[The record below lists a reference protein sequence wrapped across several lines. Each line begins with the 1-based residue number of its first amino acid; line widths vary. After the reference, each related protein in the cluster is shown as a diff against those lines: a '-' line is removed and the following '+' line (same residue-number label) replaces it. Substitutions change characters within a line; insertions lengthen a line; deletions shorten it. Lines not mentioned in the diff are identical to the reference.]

1 MDKIEAFF
9 EKAKK
14 VCLTETEVFA
24 CRNAI
29 INEIR
34 QKPVREATKECL
46 TTYMSDVDPSL
57 VKAAQDI
64 CLSQEESL
72 RMEESLL
79 SFMNK
84 NPVNMGA
91 AIAKKEPKQARMGF
105 HELFFGRFSPML
117 AAVMILVLGGGSLS
131 YAAEYAL
138 PGDTLYPVKIYVN
151 EEVHGAL
158 VLSPEARASWAT
170 KRAERRIKEAKT
182 LAAAGR
188 LTPEASTTIITAF
201 NTHIADAHTDIR
213 LVAKSGHQD
222 KADHLSKETET
233 LLREQAASLPTDAAV
248 AVVLENVQ
256 RATDKTIAL
265 DTSISGEIAM
275 QESAAS
281 ASTEA
286 SSENSVAGNVETSSV
301 PSSVSAS
308 SRALIA
314 VDLQKQGLFRKQEK
328 KEHAK
333 KDESNHSSLSA
344 PLQAIQTMGIL
355 HMKQTSSSKTHSSF
369 SSTGCGSSAISI
381 KSTASS
387 AISEVHISSVSSAS
401 VTVDIDSNGQVNVN
415 IETPGKNILP

>member
-9 EKAKK
+9 EKAKQ

-29 INEIR
+29 IGEIR

-46 TTYMSDVDPSL
+46 TEYMSDIDPSL

-64 CLSQEESL
+64 CLSKEEAL

-79 SFMNK
+79 TFMNK

-91 AIAKKEPKQARMGF
+91 AIAKKEPKQARIGF
-105 HELFFGRFSPML
+105 QELFFGRFSPML

-138 PGDTLYPVKIYVN
+138 PGDTLYPVKVYVN

-182 LAAAGR
+182 LAATGR
-188 LTPEASTTIITAF
+188 LTPEASTTIIAAF
-201 NTHIADAHTDIR
+201 NTHIANAHTDIR
-213 LVAKSGHQD
+213 LIAKNDQE
-222 KADHLSKETET
+222 KAEYLSKETET
-233 LLREQAASLPTDAAV
+233 VLRKQAASLPTDAAV
-248 AVVLENVQ
+248 AVVRENVQ
-256 RATDKTIAL
+256 RATDETVAL
-265 DTSISGEIAM
+265 DTSISGEIAK
-275 QESAAS
+275 QDSTAS
-281 ASTEA
+281 ASA
-286 SSENSVAGNVETSSV
+286 KASVAIAGSSSA
-301 PSSVSAS
+301 PSFAAS

-314 VDLQKQGLFRKQEK
+314 IDLQKQELFRKQERDDPK
-328 KEHAK
+328 KE
-333 KDESNHSSLSA
+333 ESNHSRLSA
-344 PLQAIQTMGIL
+344 PLQTIQTMGIL
-355 HMKQTSSSKTHSSF
+355 HMKQTSSSKAHSSF

>member
-9 EKAKK
+9 EKAKH
-14 VCLTETEVFA
+14 VCLTETEAFA
-24 CRNAI
+24 CRKAI

-46 TTYMSDVDPSL
+46 TEHMSDIDPSL

-64 CLSQEESL
+64 CLSKEEAL

-79 SFMNK
+79 TFMNK

-105 HELFFGRFSPML
+105 QELFFGRFSPIL

-138 PGDTLYPVKIYVN
+138 PGDTLYPVKVHVN
-151 EEVHGAL
+151 EEMHGAL
-158 VLSPEARASWAT
+158 ALSPEAKAAWAAR
-170 KRAERRIKEAKT
+170 RAERRIKEAKT

-188 LTPEASTTIITAF
+188 LTPEASTVIVAAF

-213 LVAKSGHQD
+213 LIAKSDQK
-222 KADHLSKETET
+222 KADHLSKETEA

-256 RATDKTIAL
+256 RATDETIAL
-265 DTSISGEIAM
+265 DASMSEEIAM
-275 QESAAS
+275 EDSAAS
-281 ASTEA
+281 ASADT
-286 SSENSVAGNVETSSV
+286 SVELAGTSSV
-301 PSSVSAS
+301 PSSVSTS
-308 SRALIA
+308 SRALVA
-314 VDLQKQGLFRKQEK
+314 VDLQKQKLFRKQD
-328 KEHAK
+328 K
-333 KDESNHSSLSA
+333 KDNPEKEESDHSRMST
-344 PLQAIQTMGIL
+344 PMQAIQTMGIL
-355 HMKQTSSSKTHSSF
+355 HMKQTSSSESHSSF

-401 VTVDIDSNGQVNVN
+401 VTVDIDNNGQVNVN
-415 IETPGKNILP
+415 IETPEGNILR